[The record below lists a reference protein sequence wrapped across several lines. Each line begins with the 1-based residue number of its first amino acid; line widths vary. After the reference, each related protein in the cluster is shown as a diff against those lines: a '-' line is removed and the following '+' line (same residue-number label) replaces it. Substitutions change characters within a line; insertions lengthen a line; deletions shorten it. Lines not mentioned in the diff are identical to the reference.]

1 MPAIGSE
8 KFGTRL
14 LKKMMMNELS
24 MITIIILCLAFT
36 AGLVLGAFYFIAL
49 WRTVKR
55 LSETTHPVRLMLGS
69 FVVRMAVV
77 LAGFYFVMSGH
88 WERLAIAL
96 MGFIFMK
103 IILTRRL
110 GIDKAI

>member
-1 MPAIGSE
+1 
-8 KFGTRL
+8 
-14 LKKMMMNELS
+14 MMNELK
-24 MITIIILCLAFT
+24 MITVVILFLAFT

-77 LAGFYFVMSGH
+77 LVGFYFVMSGH
-88 WERLAIAL
+88 WERLAMAL

-103 IILTRRL
+103 VILTRRL
-110 GIDKAI
+110 GMDKAI

>member
-1 MPAIGSE
+1 
-8 KFGTRL
+8 
-14 LKKMMMNELS
+14 MMMNELN
-24 MITIIILCLAFT
+24 MITVIILCLAFT

-69 FVVRMAVV
+69 FFVRMVVV
-77 LAGFYFVMSGH
+77 LTGFYFVMSGH
-88 WERLAIAL
+88 WERLAMAL

-103 IILTRRL
+103 VILTRRL
-110 GIDKAI
+110 GTRKAI

>member
-1 MPAIGSE
+1 M
-8 KFGTRL
+8 
-14 LKKMMMNELS
+14 KKMMMNELN
-24 MITIIILCLAFT
+24 MITVIILCLAFT

-69 FVVRMAVV
+69 FFVRMVVV
-77 LAGFYFVMSGH
+77 LTGFYFVMSGH
-88 WERLAIAL
+88 WERLAMAL

-103 IILTRRL
+103 VILTRRL
-110 GIDKAI
+110 GTRKAI